1 MEWLTIIIKLY
12 RGEQPEVS
20 KENVWF
26 NERFP
31 DGEYFDI
38 EGLCKEVTLE
48 EVKENDYSLTPGL
61 YVGVA
66 LTLDEDFDYNGRL
79 VEMQTELDKL
89 NSEALELTTTIS
101 NNLKAL
107 IQWVKI

>member
-1 MEWLTIIIKLY
+1 MEGLTVIIKLY
-12 RGEQPEVS
+12 RCEQPEVS
-20 KENVWF
+20 KENNRF

-48 EVKENDYSLTPGL
+48 EVKENDYSLTPGR
-61 YVGVA
+61 YVGAV

-79 VEMQTELDKL
+79 LEMQTELDKL

-107 IQWVKI
+107 IQ

>member
-1 MEWLTIIIKLY
+1 M
-12 RGEQPEVS
+12 
-20 KENVWF
+20 
-26 NERFP
+26 
-31 DGEYFDI
+31 
-38 EGLCKEVTLE
+38 E
-48 EVKENDYSLTPGL
+48 EVKENDYSLTPGR
-61 YVGVA
+61 YVGVV

-107 IQWVKI
+107 IQ